1 MHLIPVGC
9 KHLTA
14 GLFQLLMQAKNTT
27 INFSKSSFFYS
38 NSEINYLC
46 DAFFSSLKSNLSFAP
61 QEDTLV
67 YCKSLLQQRVLVC
80 SRHTS
85 MEHKVL
91 AQGMNL
97 RAEGEPIT
105 LQTHHLTGM
114 IWKTLTN
121 NVLMILNLSYLKTST
136 HHSAAGW
143 ELSSRIHRKVT
154 LMFHIIWIQ

>member
-1 MHLIPVGC
+1 MQASDSRSVSTSNASKEHN
-9 KHLTA
+9 H
-14 GLFQLLMQAKNTT
+14 QLL
-27 INFSKSSFFYS
+27 
-38 NSEINYLC
+38 
-46 DAFFSSLKSNLSFAP
+46 
-61 QEDTLV
+61 QEQLF
-67 YCKSLLQQRVLVC
+67 LQQFRDKLPLWCIFFLFKKQSVFC
-80 SRHTS
+80 TTRRHTS
-85 MEHKVL
+85 ILQISATAEGFSVQQTYKHGT
-91 AQGMNL
+91 QGMNL